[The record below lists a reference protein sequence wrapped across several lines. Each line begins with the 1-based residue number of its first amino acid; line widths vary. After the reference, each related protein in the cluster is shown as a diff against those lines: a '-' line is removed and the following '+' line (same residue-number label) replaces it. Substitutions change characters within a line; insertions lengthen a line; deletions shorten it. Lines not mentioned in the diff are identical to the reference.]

1 MANNYIEDKDDEY
14 EYAYLR
20 VSLQSQDE
28 EYALY
33 KRWVQSQIEIE
44 NYVEPEQEGVIIIDM
59 A

>member
-1 MANNYIEDKDDEY
+1 MMSEY
-14 EYAYLR
+14 TYLR

-44 NYVEPEQEGVIIIDM
+44 NDTEPEEEGVIIIDM